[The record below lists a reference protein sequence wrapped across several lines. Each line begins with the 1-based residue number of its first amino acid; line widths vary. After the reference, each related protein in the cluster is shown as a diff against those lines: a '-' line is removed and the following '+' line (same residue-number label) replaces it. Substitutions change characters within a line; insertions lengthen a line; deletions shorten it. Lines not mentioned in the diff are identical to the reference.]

1 MGIIGCWINRRA
13 ADETGKQRERE
24 RVCMGSERERECKC
38 SLFLGKERVAT
49 MMSNNKKSA
58 AIRVII

>member
-24 RVCMGSERERECKC
+24 RVCMGSERERVQV
-38 SLFLGKERVAT
+38 FFVFGKGKGCHNDE
-49 MMSNNKKSA
+49 K
-58 AIRVII
+58 